1 MDSMVA
7 EDTDPMANTE
17 DMALKV
23 STEDTDLM
31 DTTAVVTA
39 STEAVMDTTVDTDL
53 MVATDSTE
61 DITKLFVYRLTT

>member
-61 DITKLFVYRLTT
+61 DITKLFVYRWTT

>member
-61 DITKLFVYRLTT
+61 DITKLFVYR

>member
-61 DITKLFVYRLTT
+61 DITKLFV

>member
-39 STEAVMDTTVDTDL
+39 STEAVMDTTVDTNI

-61 DITKLFVYRLTT
+61 DITKLFV

>member
-61 DITKLFVYRLTT
+61 DITKLLVCRWTT